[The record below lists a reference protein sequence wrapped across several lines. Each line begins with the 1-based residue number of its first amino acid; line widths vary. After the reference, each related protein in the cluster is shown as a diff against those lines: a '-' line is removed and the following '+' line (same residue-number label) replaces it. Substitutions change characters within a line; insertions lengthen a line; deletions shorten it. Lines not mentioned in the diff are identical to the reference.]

1 PHYAQV
7 DPGFGNN
14 YDYPLGA
21 LLGIV
26 PQVDAQYNFTRSG
39 GTLADGAPVSRRFAD
54 NGWEMYAQ
62 DQWKVT
68 PNFTLTLGLRYSL
81 FSPPWETN
89 GLQVTPTVSLS
100 DYFQQRASGM
110 SQGTPASAS
119 CCLSFSLGGPANNA
133 PGFYNWDKKDFGPHV
148 AFAWSPKADSGLFS
162 ALFGTGGQTTVRGG
176 FGMVYDRIGPQLLAT
191 FDANGSFGLSTTL
204 TNTGSVENLY
214 SSPRVT
220 GLSGLSN
227 IPVYDYGDPTTTPPT
242 PPRQMFA
249 SAPSA
254 TFPQTFPSGLNGA
267 TGSYAVYWGMD
278 NKIKT
283 PYSYALDFSVG
294 RELGH
299 GYAIQVSYVGRLSH
313 RLLAQ
318 EDVAAPLD
326 LVDPKTKID
335 YYSAVTAL
343 AKLYRQGV
351 PVSSI
356 TPQAVGPTAQY
367 WYDMLQAAP
376 AYAVPSSCGA
386 GITSDR
392 LQAAYNLF
400 SCYSFN
406 ETTAIQGLD
415 QGWGLMDPTYSTS
428 YYAATGPYS
437 FVDPQFAALYAWRS
451 IGTAAYNALQV
462 NLQKH
467 LTHGVQF

>member
-1 PHYAQV
+1 FRGLNDNSTTNFSSQVYTNNSNYQVPVHNFVDDVSWVKGKHTWQFGFNINILRNPQANNINSFASASDNPSWLDTAAMANTGAPAHFDPYCSQTAVPVTGACFNPDSTSPNYNPTEPHYAQV

-162 ALFGTGGQTTVRGG
+162 ALFGTAGQTTVRGG
-176 FGMVYDRIGPQLLAT
+176 FGMVYDRIG
-191 FDANGSFGLSTTL
+191 
-204 TNTGSVENLY
+204 
-214 SSPRVT
+214 
-220 GLSGLSN
+220 
-227 IPVYDYGDPTTTPPT
+227 
-242 PPRQMFA
+242 
-249 SAPSA
+249 
-254 TFPQTFPSGLNGA
+254 
-267 TGSYAVYWGMD
+267 
-278 NKIKT
+278 
-283 PYSYALDFSVG
+283 
-294 RELGH
+294 
-299 GYAIQVSYVGRLSH
+299 
-313 RLLAQ
+313 
-318 EDVAAPLD
+318 
-326 LVDPKTKID
+326 
-335 YYSAVTAL
+335 
-343 AKLYRQGV
+343 
-351 PVSSI
+351 
-356 TPQAVGPTAQY
+356 
-367 WYDMLQAAP
+367 
-376 AYAVPSSCGA
+376 
-386 GITSDR
+386 
-392 LQAAYNLF
+392 
-400 SCYSFN
+400 
-406 ETTAIQGLD
+406 
-415 QGWGLMDPTYSTS
+415 
-428 YYAATGPYS
+428 
-437 FVDPQFAALYAWRS
+437 
-451 IGTAAYNALQV
+451 
-462 NLQKH
+462 
-467 LTHGVQF
+467 